1 MGRMHRYD
9 PMLDLAR
16 VSLEFGYVLM
26 FTVVWPLAP
35 LACLLLS
42 VWNSPDP
49 EADLDG
55 SGLVD
60 GADIGLLLS
69 YWSG

>member
-1 MGRMHRYD
+1 
-9 PMLDLAR
+9 MLDLAR

-42 VWNSPDP
+42 VWNTPPIS
-49 EADLDG
+49 L
-55 SGLVD
+55 
-60 GADIGLLLS
+60 
-69 YWSG
+69 